1 MDLKK
6 IRNRLRNFA
15 NDREWEQF
23 HDPKNLTMALS
34 VEVSELL
41 EIFQWSK
48 NGGLDEINDE
58 KTKKDIEREI
68 ADVFNYIVRLSD
80 ILDIDIERASHMKID
95 ENEIKYPVDKFRGSS
110 KKYNK

>member
-1 MDLKK
+1 MYILLPTNASNENPRVAMAWNKPKIIKDLYSPIFNDIKPP
-6 IRNRLRNFA
+6 A
-15 NDREWEQF
+15 NAPTSVANN
-23 HDPKNLTMALS
+23 PKNLTMALS

-48 NGGLDEINDE
+48 NGGLDEIKDE

-80 ILDIDIERASHMKID
+80 ILDIDILI
-95 ENEIKYPVDKFRGSS
+95 
-110 KKYNK
+110 

>member
-80 ILDIDIERASHMKID
+80 VLDIDLEKIAHMKID
-95 ENEIKYPVDKFRGSS
+95 ENELKYPVEKYKGSS
-110 KKYNK
+110 RKYNK

>member
-15 NDREWEQF
+15 TDRDWEQF
-23 HDPKNLTMALS
+23 HNPKNLTIALS

-48 NGGLDEINDE
+48 NGGLDEINHE
-58 KTKKDIEREI
+58 TTKKDIEREI

-80 ILDIDIERASHMKID
+80 ILNIDIEKASHMKID
-95 ENEIKYPVDKFRGSS
+95 ENEIKYPIDKFRGSS

>member
-15 NDREWEQF
+15 TDRDWEQF
-23 HDPKNLTMALS
+23 HNPKNLTIALS

-80 ILDIDIERASHMKID
+80 ILNIDIEKVAHRKID
-95 ENEIKYPVDKFRGSS
+95 ENEIKYPIEKFKGSS
-110 KKYNK
+110 RKYNK

>member
-15 NDREWEQF
+15 TDRDWDQF
-23 HDPKNLTMALS
+23 HNPKNLTIALS

-80 ILDIDIERASHMKID
+80 ILNIDIEKVAHRKID
-95 ENEIKYPVDKFRGSS
+95 ENEIKYPIEKFKGSS
-110 KKYNK
+110 RKYNK

>member
-1 MDLKK
+1 MNLKK

-15 NDREWEQF
+15 TDRDWEQF
-23 HDPKNLTMALS
+23 HNPKNLTIALS

-95 ENEIKYPVDKFRGSS
+95 ENEIKYPIDKFRGSS

>member
-1 MDLKK
+1 MNLKK

-15 NDREWEQF
+15 TDRDWEQF
-23 HDPKNLTMALS
+23 HNPKNLTIALS

-80 ILDIDIERASHMKID
+80 ILNIDIEKVAHRKID
-95 ENEIKYPVDKFRGSS
+95 ENEIKYPIEKFKGSS
-110 KKYNK
+110 RKYNK

>member
-15 NDREWEQF
+15 KDREWEQF

-80 ILDIDIERASHMKID
+80 VLDIDLEKIAHMKID
-95 ENEIKYPVDKFRGSS
+95 ENELKYPVEKYKGSS
-110 KKYNK
+110 RKYNK

>member
-6 IRNRLRNFA
+6 IRNRLRSFA
-15 NDREWEQF
+15 NEREWEQF
-23 HDPKNLTMALS
+23 HNPKNLTMALS

>member
-1 MDLKK
+1 MNLKK

-15 NDREWEQF
+15 TDRDWEQF
-23 HDPKNLTMALS
+23 HNPKNLTIALS

-58 KTKKDIEREI
+58 KTKKDIEDYYSI
-68 ADVFNYIVRLSD
+68 NYSG
-80 ILDIDIERASHMKID
+80 
-95 ENEIKYPVDKFRGSS
+95 ENQPKYKEV
-110 KKYNK
+110 

>member
-15 NDREWEQF
+15 TDRDWEQF
-23 HDPKNLTMALS
+23 HNPKNLTIALS

-80 ILDIDIERASHMKID
+80 ILNIDIEKASHMKID

>member
-6 IRNRLRNFA
+6 IQNRLCQFA
-15 NDREWEQF
+15 IDRDWEQF

-48 NGGLDEINDE
+48 DGGINEIKDD
-58 KTKKDIEREI
+58 KTKKEIEREM

-80 ILDIDIERASHMKID
+80 VLDIDLEKIAHMKID
-95 ENEIKYPVDKFRGSS
+95 ENELKYPVEKYKGSS
-110 KKYNK
+110 RKYNK

>member
-6 IRNRLRNFA
+6 IQNRLRNFA

-23 HDPKNLTMALS
+23 HNPKNLTMALS

-80 ILDIDIERASHMKID
+80 ILDIDIERVSHMKID
-95 ENEIKYPVDKFRGSS
+95 ENEIKYPIDKFRGSS

>member
-6 IRNRLRNFA
+6 IRNRLRSFA
-15 NDREWEQF
+15 NEREWEQF
-23 HDPKNLTMALS
+23 HNPKNLTMALS

-80 ILDIDIERASHMKID
+80 VLDIDLEKIAHMKID
-95 ENEIKYPVDKFRGSS
+95 ENELKYPVEKYKGSS
-110 KKYNK
+110 RKSNK

>member
-15 NDREWEQF
+15 TDRDWEQF
-23 HDPKNLTMALS
+23 HNPKNLTIALS

-48 NGGLDEINDE
+48 NGGLDEINDKE
-58 KTKKDIEREI
+58 QYFIKHYIKKVKDMEDYYSI
-68 ADVFNYIVRLSD
+68 NYSG
-80 ILDIDIERASHMKID
+80 
-95 ENEIKYPVDKFRGSS
+95 ENQPKYKEV
-110 KKYNK
+110 

>member
-6 IRNRLRNFA
+6 IRNRLRSFA
-15 NDREWEQF
+15 NEREWEQF
-23 HDPKNLTMALS
+23 HNPKNLTIALS

-95 ENEIKYPVDKFRGSS
+95 ENEIKYPIDKFRGSS

>member
-6 IRNRLRNFA
+6 IQNRLRNFA

-23 HDPKNLTMALS
+23 HNPKNLTMALS

-95 ENEIKYPVDKFRGSS
+95 ENEIKYPIDKFRGSS

>member
-15 NDREWEQF
+15 KDREWEQF

-95 ENEIKYPVDKFRGSS
+95 ENEIKYPIDKFRGSS

>member
-15 NDREWEQF
+15 TDRDWEQF
-23 HDPKNLTMALS
+23 HNPKNLTIALS

-80 ILDIDIERASHMKID
+80 ILNIDIEKASHMKID
-95 ENEIKYPVDKFRGSS
+95 ENEIKYPIDKFRGSS

>member
-6 IRNRLRNFA
+6 IQNRLSQFASDRN
-15 NDREWEQF
+15 WEQF

-58 KTKKDIEREI
+58 KIKKEIEREI
-68 ADVFNYIVRLSD
+68 ADVFNYIARLSD
-80 ILDIDIERASHMKID
+80 VLNIDLESVANKKID
-95 ENEIKYPVDKFRGSS
+95 ENELKYPIDKFKGSS
-110 KKYNK
+110 RKYNK